1 MDHMRRKSSS
11 KLNPVRRVV
20 SSSKR
25 EVVLTGTKR
34 SRPSSEESNDLN
46 HILTSQPSRK
56 SSRPN
61 SQPKEDPMPKDPPIS
76 DTQFY
81 LNSSAKLPKPKS
93 FLEKSYEAKLQKFL
107 LTDESD
113 EFLALELETKVTSSL
128 PPSLVGSMVKSEEA
142 AQEPPE
148 EETTIEAEV
157 EEEVTP
163 DSVLKL
169 TENPDFVCQ
178 WLLRTADTFIEEAHG
193 YVLAANYI
201 EGVKVYYKLV
211 KAAMKALHLV
221 ISRYM
226 ACLKP
231 VEAALVLY
239 KLAQI
244 YLDETDNYNTA
255 EELAKGSLATASKN
269 GILLARVA
277 AELLCAK
284 ILKASDVHLVGPF
297 LNERQE
303 IYERESKKEISTLFA
318 LQRIGMAP
326 LSDIPSLIPALNTAW
341 QSLDGQ
347 VRCLC
352 LLLLSRIY
360 LSQGSPKEAENA
372 LHECRVTFFKMKL
385 VLPQLKAMLYLQNLA
400 VCTQTNDFKHSK
412 KWIRKL
418 TEFVKKQKEE
428 KWASWRSD
436 GTIPIEIQSNNE
448 TVTFL
453 LQWIGPDEFV
463 PTFYLTSG
471 VHFMTDSS
479 ELTKASQIFEKCLRD
494 VENAITALTTYLANQ
509 EQFGV
514 SHLTTK
520 IVRLSVI
527 KFTVLYYQ
535 VWLKFMLSSDF
546 DGIQVI
552 HAFLESYNE
561 KNFTAEELWYYKFL
575 IPHLTYLSAIYHQ
588 SQGNLK
594 AAKYHFLRVRSLVT
608 QSCNIPIEAFNLQH
622 SLGVG
627 YETSSGRGNELYIY
641 STMHL
646 LNIAEYEF
654 RTLSQINQHEQTI
667 KSSRSLLASLHADMT
682 SILEDPNTAGITST
696 NTFKL
701 TYKSALA
708 AFNNGSNHHDS
719 ALSTEIERLVF
730 SDTIRI
736 HNMEL
741 LGLYLLLRLAVNLDQ
756 SNRLYGK
763 CTRRITKAE
772 DNGKILSLFVYLEA
786 QRRELGDTAK
796 AEKIQRKIDA
806 IKHSVQSKID
816 AARQSLQP
824 RSSDRDI

>member
-1 MDHMRRKSSS
+1 MDNMRRKSSS
-11 KLNPVRRVV
+11 KMNPVRRVV
-20 SSSKR
+20 SPSKR
-25 EVVLTGTKR
+25 EVVFAGTKR

-61 SQPKEDPMPKDPPIS
+61 SQPKEDSITKDPPIS

-93 FLEKSYEAKLQKFL
+93 FFEKSYEAKLQKFL

-113 EFLALELETKVTSSL
+113 GFLALELETKVTSSL
-128 PPSLVGSMVKSEEA
+128 PPSLVGSLVKPEEV
-142 AQEPPE
+142 AQEPSE
-148 EETTIEAEV
+148 EETTVEAEV
-157 EEEVTP
+157 EEEATP
-163 DSVLKL
+163 ESILKQ

-178 WLLRTADTFIEEAHG
+178 WLLRVADTFLEEAHSH
-193 YVLAANYI
+193 VLAANYS

-221 ISRYM
+221 VSQYM

-231 VEAALVLY
+231 AEAALVLY

-244 YLDETDNYNTA
+244 YLDETDNYNSA
-255 EELAKGSLATASKN
+255 EELAKHSLAIASKN

-284 ILKASDVHLVGPF
+284 ILKASDAYLVAPF

-303 IYERESKKEISTLFA
+303 LYEKEGKKEISTLFA

-326 LSDIPSLIPALNTAW
+326 LSDINSLIPSLNTVW

-352 LLLLSRIY
+352 LFMLCKIH
-360 LSQGSPKEAENA
+360 LSQGSPKEAEKA

-400 VCTQTNDFKHSK
+400 VCTQTNNFKHSK
-412 KWIRKL
+412 KWIKKL

-428 KWASWRSD
+428 KWTSWKND
-436 GTIPIEIQSNNE
+436 GTIPIKIHSNNE
-448 TVTFL
+448 AVTFL
-453 LQWIGPDEFV
+453 LRWIGPDEFV
-463 PTFYLTSG
+463 LTFYLTSG
-471 VHFMTDSS
+471 VYFMNDSS
-479 ELTKASQIFEKCLRD
+479 ELTKARQVFEKCLND
-494 VENAITALTTYLANQ
+494 VENAITALTTYLANHQ
-509 EQFGV
+509 RFGV

-520 IVRLSVI
+520 IVRISVI

-535 VWLKFMLSSDF
+535 VWLKFMLSSEF
-546 DGIQVI
+546 DGIHVI

-561 KNFTAEELWYYKFL
+561 KHFTAEELWYYEFL
-575 IPHLTYLSAIYHQ
+575 IPHFTYLTAIYHQ
-588 SQGNLK
+588 SQGNLR

-608 QSCNIPIEAFNLQH
+608 QTCDIAIEAFNLQH

-627 YETSSGRGNELYIY
+627 YNTSSGRSNELYIY

-654 RTLSQINQHEQTI
+654 RTLSQINQHEQAI

-682 SILEDPNTAGITST
+682 SILEDPNTAAITST

-719 ALSTEIERLVF
+719 VLSTEIERLVF

-763 CTRRITKAE
+763 CTRRITKVE
-772 DNGKILSLFVYLEA
+772 DNGKLLSLFVYLEA

-824 RSSDRDI
+824 GSSDRDI